1 MKTILLIS
9 PYWKEEHRWM
19 VSSVKLAELW
29 QQMGYRVVCVCMG
42 GKTSKEIISPTLTI
56 MRVWDLYLPDPLNY
70 GIAPTFLFH
79 VLRALRCEKPDIV
92 IVNKIL
98 FFSSLVT
105 PILRLLG
112 KRPIVTVDAL
122 VGMTWWPRGT
132 LTKILAFCGAWTH
145 AWPVLLSASRVVFF
159 HPQPPKLLRILGIS
173 KKSSVI
179 PTGIDVDH
187 YPYRFSSSDEPTRS
201 GGEKSRSDSPEVLD
215 SSALADSL
223 EQNTIT
229 VTYVGRLESVKGV
242 DDFLAAAVPLRK
254 EYPRLHIQV
263 VGWYKENHPLVRH
276 YEHTVAFLGLRDD
289 IPEILTKTDI
299 FVLPSY
305 SEGLS
310 NALMEAMC
318 SGCACIATEVGGNR
332 FLIENGVSGFLF
344 PPGDRAML
352 QSHIRRLMD
361 DTVKRQMLARSAR
374 ERIEKVFCW
383 NIVKENYAR
392 LFADTSFHSA

>member
-9 PYWKEEHRWM
+9 PYWKDDHRWM

-42 GKTSKEIISPTLTI
+42 GKTNKEIVSPMLTI
-56 MRVWDLYLPDPLNY
+56 VRVWDLYLPDPLNY

-112 KRPIVTVDAL
+112 KKPIVTVDAL
-122 VGMTWWPRGT
+122 VGMTWWPRGAF
-132 LTKILAFCGAWTH
+132 TKILAFCGAWTH
-145 AWPVLLSASRVVFF
+145 AWLVLLSASRVVFF
-159 HPQPPKLLRILGIS
+159 HPQPKRLLTMLGINR
-173 KKSSVI
+173 KSLVI
-179 PTGIDVDH
+179 PTGIDVH
-187 YPYRFSSSDEPTRS
+187 RYSFIRSS
-201 GGEKSRSDSPEVLD
+201 L
-215 SSALADSL
+215 LN
-223 EQNTIT
+223 EQRTTNQRLT
-229 VTYVGRLESVKGV
+229 VAYIGRLESVKGV
-242 DDFLAAAVPLRK
+242 DDFLAAAVPLKK

-289 IPEILTKTDI
+289 IPEILKKTDI

-332 FLIENGVSGFLF
+332 FLIANGVSGFLF

-374 ERIEKVFCW
+374 ERIEKVFRW
-383 NIVKENYAR
+383 DIVKENYAR
-392 LFADTSFHSA
+392 LFADVLK